1 MIYVDNSLAR
11 IQKSLM
17 RLDQRNVLVVAM
29 PHLLLEKFAHRK
41 GMGSDKIKTCKQECF
56 VKMN

>member
-11 IQKSLM
+11 ILKSLM

-41 GMGSDKIKTCKQECF
+41 GMGSDKMKPCKQECF
-56 VKMN
+56 VEMS